1 MSKTDDQLAKI
12 RQTRYTA
19 AAVIAA
25 AGPALAVALAQGG
38 VDKWIAVAIAVA
50 GVFTGAAGSAYAA
63 KNTRSQRAD
72 GQFDPTPEPLSPA
85 EQIINGYSTLSGV
98 QAQVVADI
106 GKVAEVA
113 KTAFGTIGAVGPV
126 TYNIQARDT
135 EDADAF
141 IRAHQQRD
149 ASLAAQVIGSVGGGR

>member
-1 MSKTDDQLAKI
+1 MSKTDEQLAKI
-12 RQTRYTA
+12 RETRYTA
-19 AAVIAA
+19 AAVISV

-38 VDKWIAVAIAVA
+38 VSNWIAFAVA
-50 GVFTGAAGSAYAA
+50 VGSVFTGAAGSAYAA
-63 KNTRSQRAD
+63 KNTRSQRAG

-85 EQIINGYSTLSGV
+85 EQIINGYNTLSGV

-113 KTAFGTIGAVGPV
+113 KTAFGTIGAVGP

-135 EDADAF
+135 EDAF
-141 IRAHQQRD
+141 IRAHRQRD
-149 ASLAAQVIGSVGGGR
+149 ASLAAQVIGSDR